1 MDTTMHAGTITRS
14 IITCLV
20 FILLFSIFTVET
32 NQDTRASFKERCPT
46 CIDSNTVFIPLHET
60 DPSFFVS
67 SVEEHIILIDDKQIS
82 QYNDLTNHYDR
93 APPII

>member
-1 MDTTMHAGTITRS
+1 MGSGSTTRS
-14 IITCLV
+14 IVVCLV
-20 FILLFSIFTVET
+20 FILLFSILTVET

-46 CIDSNTVFIPLHET
+46 CVDSNIVFIPLHEI

-67 SVEEHIILIDDKQIS
+67 STEEHIILIDDKQIS

-93 APPII
+93 APPAI